1 MAETKSGQFT
11 IATAGSAVQG
21 PDVSGAVFVRALA
34 TNTGNVY
41 VGNDGANDVT
51 AANGYELA
59 PGEAL
64 PFLVKS
70 LKDYYFDAAED
81 GDKFCWIRA
90 G

>member
-1 MAETKSGQFT
+1 MAEIKSGQFT

-21 PDVSGAVFVRALA
+21 PDILGAVCVRALS
-34 TNTGNVY
+34 TNTGQVF

-51 AANGYELA
+51 SGNGYELS
-59 PGEAL
+59 PGDAL
-64 PFLVKS
+64 PFVVNS
-70 LKDYYFDAAED
+70 LKDYYFDAANN